1 VRNAKM
7 TPAEAKVAVIQ
18 QDEPKQPRSTTGI
31 IKHDYAA
38 MSGAVFRK

>member
-1 VRNAKM
+1 M

-18 QDEPKQPRSTTGI
+18 KDEPKQPKSTRITQ
-31 IKHDYAA
+31 DYAA

>member
-1 VRNAKM
+1 M

-18 QDEPKQPRSTTGI
+18 QDEPKQPRSTR

-38 MSGAVFRK
+38 MTGRTFRK